1 MANNRLT
8 RLNES
13 SLSASPAKGLVARK
27 ISLIVYDFDG
37 TLVDTLFDIADAVNL
52 SLNEL
57 GLRTLSR
64 ATIRKY
70 VGKGVERLMAQSID
84 GTGYTDLPRAVELF
98 RRHYSE
104 NLMNHTRFYP
114 SGREILDH
122 FRDKK
127 QAICSNKPED
137 FVRRILE
144 SLKSLDYFDAILG
157 GDSVE
162 SKKPD
167 PEGLLH
173 LLDRFQ
179 CSPEMAVLVGDSPVD
194 IETGKRAGVYT
205 CIVNYGF
212 GNPKEIASANPDC
225 CIDHLSELKDLFY

>member
-13 SLSASPAKGLVARK
+13 SLSASPTKGLVARK

>member
-1 MANNRLT
+1 M
-8 RLNES
+8 
-13 SLSASPAKGLVARK
+13 ARK

-84 GTGYTDLPRAVELF
+84 GTGYTALPRAVELF